1 MRARL
6 GKPTKLGYAVFGI
19 LAIIVIGIVVGVL
32 IGGGTG
38 GTIDAVGG
46 FLIVVFIFLMVGN
59 NLTPR
64 PPGKIRATTTSS
76 PLARPDSTERRP
88 LPRRVTHPL
97 ERERRAA

>member
-64 PPGKIRATTTSS
+64 PPGE
-76 PLARPDSTERRP
+76 D
-88 LPRRVTHPL
+88 PRDDHLQPPGPTGLH
-97 ERERRAA
+97 